1 MAIGAII
8 GVIVFLAVGFG
19 LNNGTLG
26 AFLAGLVA
34 AIVGASKAK
43 VYGMGSYI
51 FTAIISVIITVVLL
65 SSGLIVTKSSIE
77 LHYPLVFVIIGDA
90 LLVFVLC
97 AAGGVIG
104 NVFGRRFINKID
116 PSVLSE

>member
-8 GVIVFLAVGFG
+8 GVVVFLAVGFG
-19 LNNGTLG
+19 LNNGALG

-43 VYGMGSYI
+43 VFGMGSYI
-51 FTAIISVIITVVLL
+51 FTSIISVIITVVLL
-65 SSGLIVTKSSIE
+65 SSGLIFAKSSIE
-77 LHYPLVFVIIGDA
+77 LHYPLVFVVISDA
-90 LLVFVLC
+90 FLVFVLC
-97 AAGGVIG
+97 AVGGVIG

-116 PSVLSE
+116 PSALSE